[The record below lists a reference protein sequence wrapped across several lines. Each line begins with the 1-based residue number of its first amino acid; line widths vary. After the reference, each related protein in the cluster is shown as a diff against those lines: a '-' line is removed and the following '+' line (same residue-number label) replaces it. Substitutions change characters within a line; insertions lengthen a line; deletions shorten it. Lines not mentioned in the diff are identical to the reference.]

1 MPDPGRPP
9 ASNPEAF
16 PVTTIVWRNIRV
28 AILLL
33 VLIWAAG
40 HTWLDRIASTR
51 WKEPLWVGIF
61 PVNADGSATAQSY
74 IDGLDSREFADI
86 ENFIEREAHRYGKQ
100 LTEPVHVELYPPLK
114 QSPPTL
120 ERGVGM
126 LGTAWW
132 SLKLRWFSWR
142 AADTRGRAPPRI
154 RMFVLYHDP
163 ATLQTVPDSHGMQKG
178 LLAVV
183 HTFALRS
190 MAGMNSI
197 VITHELLHTLGATDK
212 YDPRSGLPLF
222 PTGFADPD
230 RKPLYPQE
238 RSEIMAGRR
247 ALSERDAQLP
257 PALSA
262 VVVGPATAAEIRWT
276 QR

>member
-1 MPDPGRPP
+1 
-9 ASNPEAF
+9 
-16 PVTTIVWRNIRV
+16 VWRNIRV

-40 HTWLDRIASTR
+40 HTWLDRFASTR

-61 PVNADGSATAQSY
+61 PVNADGSAAAQSY
-74 IDGLDSREFADI
+74 IDRLQIGEFADI
-86 ENFIEREAHRYGKQ
+86 EDFIAGEAHRYGKQ
-100 LTEPVHVELYPPLK
+100 LSEPVHVELYAQLK
-114 QSPPTL
+114 QSPPPL
-120 ERGVGM
+120 ETGAGM

-197 VITHELLHTLGATDK
+197 VIAHELLHTLGATDK
-212 YDPRSGLPLF
+212 YEPLSGLPLF

-238 RSEIMAGRR
+238 KAEIMAGRR

-257 PALSA
+257 PALGA
-262 VVVGPATAAEIRWT
+262 VLVGPATAAEIRWT

>member
-1 MPDPGRPP
+1 
-9 ASNPEAF
+9 
-16 PVTTIVWRNIRV
+16 
-28 AILLL
+28 LL

-40 HTWLDRIASTR
+40 HTWLERIASTR
-51 WKEPLWVGIF
+51 WQEPLWVGIF
-61 PVNADGSATAQSY
+61 PVNADGSAATQSY
-74 IDGLDSREFADI
+74 IDHLEVREFADI
-86 ENFIEREAHRYGKQ
+86 EDFIAREAHRYGRQ
-100 LTEPVHVELYPPLK
+100 LSEPVHVELYPQLK
-114 QSPPTL
+114 QSPPQL
-120 ERGVGM
+120 ERSPGL

-132 SLKLRWFSWR
+132 SLELRWFSWR

-178 LLAVV
+178 LLGVA
-183 HTFALRS
+183 HAFALRS

-197 VITHELLHTLGATDK
+197 VIAHELLHTLGATDK
-212 YDPRSGLPLF
+212 YDLRSELPLF

-238 RSEIMAGRR
+238 KAEIMAGRR
-247 ALSERDAQLP
+247 ALSERDAQMP